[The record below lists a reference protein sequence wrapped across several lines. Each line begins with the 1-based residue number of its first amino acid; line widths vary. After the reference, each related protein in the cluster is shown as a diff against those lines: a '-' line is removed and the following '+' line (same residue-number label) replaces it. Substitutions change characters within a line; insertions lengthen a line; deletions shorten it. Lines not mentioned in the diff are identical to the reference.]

1 MSRVTRVVVERWSA
15 WAPDC
20 EDPDAWRAWAANPAP
35 LQKSG
40 HPEAKFLPAM
50 LRRRCNPL
58 TRIMLTAAFACSDP
72 DAGEPR
78 TVFASRH
85 GSINDSI
92 ELLESISLRKKI
104 SPAVFS
110 HTVQNA
116 QAGLFSIATH
126 NRRASSSVSA
136 QRDTFASAFVEAL
149 THLDREP
156 DLRVLLVVGDVP
168 LVPVLAPLVSEV
180 EAPHALALRLALS
193 GSGTALGFEVG
204 AESIVSPELGWP
216 EPIEFLRWLLSSESQ
231 LSFGS
236 GRGCYT
242 WSRL

>member
-1 MSRVTRVVVERWSA
+1 MTRVVVQRWSA
-15 WAPDC
+15 WAPGC
-20 EDPDAWRAWAANPAP
+20 EETEAWQAWARNPFP
-35 LQKSG
+35 LEKSG

-58 TRIMLTAAFACSDP
+58 SRTMLTAAFGCCDSDA
-72 DAGEPR
+72 DVPR

-85 GSINDSI
+85 GSINDSVA
-92 ELLESISLRKKI
+92 LLESISQGKKV

-116 QAGLFSIATH
+116 QAGLFSIAAG

-136 QRDTFASAFVEAL
+136 EADTFANAFIEAL

-156 DLRVLLVVGDVP
+156 DRDVLLVVGDVP
-168 LVPVLAPLVSEV
+168 LLAALAPLLKEV
-180 EAPHALALRLALS
+180 EAPYALALRLALS
-193 GSGTALGFEVG
+193 GTGTSLEFGVG
-204 AESIVSPELGWP
+204 AEPFVAAELGWP

-236 GRGCYT
+236 GRGCYR